1 MVVLNGNSVCHHTR
15 NNKVNFRL
23 QQIQFANLDCRLLI
37 KSINIRRQL
46 NFNGC
51 NKWQFCLS

>member
-15 NNKVNFRL
+15 NNKVNFHL
-23 QQIQFANLDCRLLI
+23 QQTQFANLDFRLLI

-51 NKWQFCLS
+51 NKWQYCLS